1 MAGQPTKYRKEYN
14 KQVYKLCLL
23 NATDKQIAD
32 YFEVTEQTI
41 TNWKKQYP
49 SFFGSIKDGKIRA
62 DAEVAESLHGR
73 AVGCSVPEDRV
84 FHNPSAK
91 RKKDRIIIVKG
102 RKHFPPDTAAAFIW
116 LKNRQ
121 GWTDRKE
128 VILKDDRYTQE
139 QRDAIRA
146 ELAGRCVNRLEPGA
160 LPVLPSIDAE
170 VVNVQEQRQA
180 ERG

>member
-1 MAGQPTKYRKEYN
+1 MANKPGQPTKYHKEYD

-32 YFEVTEQTI
+32 YFDVTETTI
-41 TNWKKQYP
+41 NNWKINHK
-49 SFFGSIKDGKIRA
+49 SFFESIKDGKIRA
-62 DAEVAESLHGR
+62 DTEAAESLHSR

-121 GWTDRKE
+121 GWTDRKDI
-128 VILKDDRYTQE
+128 ILKDDRYTPE

-146 ELAGRCVNRLEPGA
+146 KLAERCVI
-160 LPVLPSIDAE
+160 PVLPTIDAE
-170 VVNVQEQRQA
+170 VVNVQE
-180 ERG
+180 

>member
-1 MAGQPTKYRKEYN
+1 MAKKKVDKKNIGGRPTKYLKEYD

-32 YFEVTEQTI
+32 YFNIGETTLNV
-41 TNWKKQYP
+41 WKVKYK
-49 SFFGSIKDGKIRA
+49 SFRESIKDGKIRA
-62 DAEVAESLHGR
+62 DTEVAKSLHGR

-121 GWTDRKE
+121 GWTDKKDI
-128 VILKDDRYTQE
+128 ILKDERYTPE
-139 QRDAIRA
+139 QRDAIRKKLA
-146 ELAGRCVNRLEPGA
+146 ENCVANET
-160 LPVLPSIDAE
+160 
-170 VVNVQEQRQA
+170 
-180 ERG
+180 

>member
-1 MAGQPTKYRKEYN
+1 MAKRKAGQPTRYREEYC

-32 YFEVTEQTI
+32 YFDVTEATI
-41 TNWKKQYP
+41 NNWKVGHPK
-49 SFFGSIKDGKIRA
+49 FFESIKDGKIRA
-62 DAEVAESLHGR
+62 DTEVAKSLHSR

-121 GWTDRKE
+121 GWTDKKNIVLE
-128 VILKDDRYTQE
+128 DERYTPE
-139 QRDAIRA
+139 QRDAIREKLA
-146 ELAGRCVNRLEPGA
+146 ENCVANET
-160 LPVLPSIDAE
+160 
-170 VVNVQEQRQA
+170 
-180 ERG
+180 